1 MYNLETFMNGD
12 IGNMI
17 DALAVAEQS
26 EKLKE
31 GNVAF

>member
-1 MYNLETFMNGD
+1 MD
-12 IGNMI
+12 GNINEMI

-31 GNVAF
+31 GGVAF